1 MSNAIKAGTKCGM
14 VALVAI
20 TVGGCANN
28 QVKPVDE
35 NIYPA
40 DYRTQIV
47 DRLRLLLDNP
57 NNILDAYVAEPVL
70 KTPQG
75 TPRYIACVRFN
86 AKDRSGNYR
95 GSKDMAAYF
104 FAGKINQ
111 VVDASAELCG
121 GAFFQPFP
129 ELQRPIEPRQA
140 GK

>member
-1 MSNAIKAGTKCGM
+1 MRNAIEAVARCGM
-14 VALVAI
+14 TALLVI
-20 TVGGCANN
+20 TLCACASE
-28 QVKPVDE
+28 KPKPIEE

-111 VVDASAELCG
+111 IVDASAELCG